1 MIEQKENPLLESCL
15 NLETEAVEL
24 PSEGGNPNYPS
35 FVTGAMGSIDEHR
48 SVEMMLLSDD
58 SFQIVFVSNGEK
70 TSIRLSDKAIKLT
83 LALWIRLRDAN
94 KITTDLPL
102 NL

>member
-1 MIEQKENPLLESCL
+1 MTEQKENPLLESCL

-24 PSEGGNPNYPS
+24 PLEGGNPNNPS
-35 FVTGAMGSIDEHR
+35 FVTGAKGSIDEHR
-48 SVEMMLLSDD
+48 SVEMMLLSDN
-58 SFQIVFVSNGEK
+58 SFQIVFLSNGEK
-70 TSIRLSDKAIKLT
+70 TSIRLSNEAIQFT

-94 KITTDLPL
+94 KVTTDLPL